1 MQVGIDIQEVE
12 PVKRFIGTNKM
23 QRVFSESELQ
33 YIKERS
39 SSPRTITG
47 LFCAKEAFFKAIGT
61 GIQVNNLTKVEIKHN
76 DQGAP
81 YYQIDGKILR
91 ERGLD
96 TKTISLSISHTHTIA
111 TAICII
117 S

>member
-12 PVKRFIGTNKM
+12 PLKRFVGTNKM
-23 QRVFSESELQ
+23 QRVFSASELK
-33 YIKERS
+33 YIKEKAS
-39 SSPRTITG
+39 SHRTITG

-61 GIQVNNLTKVEIKHN
+61 GIQVNNLTKVEVKHN

-81 YYQIDGKILR
+81 YYVIDEELLRANNLEGK
-91 ERGLD
+91 
-96 TKTISLSISHTHTIA
+96 KISLSISHTQAIA